1 MKSILIAL
9 LFLFVPKL
17 CISQG
22 ITANDDAVYLDSL
35 YNMGNEKN
43 YKYIRVV
50 KDYNNPNKESYE
62 VKDYYKSGKTAM
74 LGTTSKREKII
85 KTGTFVYY
93 YENGNKKSITNYK
106 LDKKDGEYFEFYENG
121 NKKEAG
127 ENILDDKNNKSEHKI
142 NQFWDL
148 NGVQK
153 VSDGN
158 GFFEEQ
164 GENESEKGEIKNGF
178 KDGIWEG
185 SFNKLKFS
193 YKETYKDGKL
203 ISGVSTNADGLT
215 NTYSEIEKKPEPKY
229 GMDDFYKFIGKNYR
243 TPNQQGL
250 KGKVYITFVVDKDG
264 KIVEPKILR
273 DIGYGTGQEAIRVVM
288 AYDGFIP
295 GEQRGRKV
303 RCTYSL
309 PISIQSR
316 F

>member
-1 MKSILIAL
+1 MKPILFAL
-9 LFLFVPKL
+9 LLLFVPKL

-35 YNMGNEKN
+35 FNIGNEKN
-43 YKYIRVV
+43 YKYIRIV
-50 KDYNNPNKESYE
+50 KDYKIQNQESYK
-62 VKDYYKSGKTAM
+62 VKDFYKSGKIAM
-74 LGTTSKREKII
+74 SGTTSKRDKII

-127 ENILDDKNNKSEHKI
+127 ENILDDKKNKSEHKI
-142 NQFWDL
+142 NQFWDI

-158 GFFEEQ
+158 GFYEDQ

-178 KDGIWEG
+178 KEGIWEG

-203 ISGVSTNADGLT
+203 ISGISTNTDGIT
-215 NTYSEIEKKPEPKY
+215 NTYYELEKKPEPKY

-273 DIGYGTGQEAIRVVM
+273 DIGYGTGQEAIRVIM

-316 F
+316 Y